1 MTSLTIVIPFLP
13 HRAEA
18 AQAMHAALA
27 GKAGVEA
34 VLLPEGNGAPKRLA
48 DAAAGTR
55 SDVVVVQEAD
65 SRYPLDGW
73 EALVRPIAEQGAD
86 VVLAR
91 RSNASWPERALARF
105 GQPMLAQ
112 ALEDPFTGQ
121 RAFRRPVLESLEV
134 QGHGATRT
142 VELMV
147 KTAAEK
153 YRVASV
159 PVSLLPGEG
168 PSAAEL
174 VPALAAVG
182 QYWLGRDDQD
192 NQHQG
197 YTSLSR
203 VEAAAP
209 RYNAWLGEKFR
220 AYAGP
225 RVLEVGAGLGTITEQ
240 LLPGRERVVA
250 LEADPFYVRRLNNR
264 FRGMEQVR
272 VVASML
278 EGADIAQLQ
287 AEKCDTV
294 VLSNVLEH
302 IKDDGDAVRKF
313 AQLLPVGGRLLI
325 LVPALPWLFGAM
337 DEAVGH
343 YRRYTEPAL
352 RQVMT
357 GNGFALE
364 HLEWMNVLSIPGWF
378 LNGRVF
384 KRTSVPPLQLRVYDR
399 IAPLWAKLEEKV
411 TLPFGQSLFA
421 VARREA

>member
-13 HRAEA
+13 QRAEA
-18 AQAMHAALA
+18 ARAMHALLA
-27 GKAGVEA
+27 RRPGLEV
-34 VLLPEGNGAPKRLA
+34 VLLPEGNGAPQRLS
-48 DAAAGTR
+48 DALTGTR
-55 SDVVVVQEAD
+55 GEVVVVQEAD

-73 EALVRPIAEQGAD
+73 AALIRPIFEQGAD
-86 VVLAR
+86 AVLAR
-91 RSNASWPERALARF
+91 RSNASWPERALARL
-105 GQPMLAQ
+105 GQPLLAQ
-112 ALEDPFTGQ
+112 SIEDPFTGQ

-134 QGHGATRT
+134 QSKGAART

-159 PVSLLPGEG
+159 PVSLQAGEG

-174 VPALAAVG
+174 AWAVAVVS
-182 QYWLGRDDQD
+182 QYWLGRDDQE
-192 NQHQG
+192 NRHQG

-220 AYAGP
+220 AYAGR

-240 LLPGRERVVA
+240 LVPGRERVVA

-264 FRGMEQVR
+264 FRGMEHVR
-272 VVASML
+272 VVSSML

-313 AQLLPVGGRLLI
+313 AQLLPAGGRLLI

-352 RQVMT
+352 RDVIT

-364 HLEWMNVLSIPGWF
+364 HLEWMNVLSMPGWF
-378 LNGRVF
+378 LNGRLF
-384 KRTSVPPLQLRVYDR
+384 KRTSVPPLQLRLYDR
-399 IAPLWAKLEEKV
+399 IAPMWAKLEEKV